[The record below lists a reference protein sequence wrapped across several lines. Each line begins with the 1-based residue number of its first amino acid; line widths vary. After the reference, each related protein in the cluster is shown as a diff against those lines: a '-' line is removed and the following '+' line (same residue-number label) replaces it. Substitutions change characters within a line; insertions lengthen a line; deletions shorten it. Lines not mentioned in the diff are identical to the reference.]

1 MQIINPTTFY
11 DKLITTGNQALY
23 SYNNTLDDNGELY
36 NILNLKIFNKT
47 GEWLEN
53 QMRVLEEEGDDEY
66 VTYGNL
72 SYLSTVLD
80 DTSYI
85 VPQYTELFKLEVLG
99 FEKDRETII
108 SLFDE
113 YAAGLNNFTYTD
125 DDDNEIFITLGEHAT
140 PTYGEKQDIGGA
152 ERFII
157 SLSILV
163 RVTSG
168 VITSKKIEISILNT
182 DVPLEN
188 PYEPV
193 KYVTFN
199 MRRESDVVVD
209 NAAGYEKEY
218 DVQKTDFTLI
228 IGALY
233 LNDYLSK
240 KAMEYLLSPESMD
253 NKITIKYKD
262 TVINKEVIFKLYITG
277 VNPNIQF
284 GIPIS
289 YTVSF
294 KKICE

>member
-11 DKLITTGNQALY
+11 NKLITTGDHSLY
-23 SYNNTLDDNGELY
+23 SYNKALDDNGELY
-36 NILNLKIFNKT
+36 DILNLKIFNKT

-125 DDDNEIFITLGEHAT
+125 DDDNEILITLGEHAT

-168 VITSKKIEISILNT
+168 VITSKKIEISVMN
-182 DVPLEN
+182 DGGV
-188 PYEPV
+188 YEPL

-199 MRRESDVVVD
+199 MKRESDVILD
-209 NAAGYEKEY
+209 NKAGYEKTY

-228 IGALY
+228 IGSLY
-233 LNDYLSK
+233 INDYFSK
-240 KAMEYLLSPESMD
+240 KCMDYLIDPINME
-253 NKITIKYKD
+253 NVIKIRYKD
-262 TVINKEVIFKLYITG
+262 TVLNKEKEFSLYITS

-284 GIPIS
+284 GVPIS
-289 YTVSF
+289 YAASL
-294 KKICE
+294 KIMNT

>member
-23 SYNNTLDDNGELY
+23 SYNNALDDNGELY
-36 NILNLKIFNKT
+36 DILNLKIFNKT

-108 SLFDE
+108 ALFDE

-168 VITSKKIEISILNT
+168 VITSKKIEISVMN
-182 DVPLEN
+182 DSGV
-188 PYEPV
+188 YEPL

-199 MRRESDVVVD
+199 MKRESDVILD
-209 NAAGYEKEY
+209 NKAGYEKTY

-228 IGALY
+228 IGSLY
-233 LNDYLSK
+233 INDYFSK
-240 KAMEYLLSPESMD
+240 KCMDYLIDPINME
-253 NKITIKYKD
+253 NVIKIKYKD
-262 TVINKEVIFKLYITG
+262 TVLNKEKEFSLYITS

-284 GIPIS
+284 GVPIS
-289 YTVSF
+289 YAASL
-294 KKICE
+294 KIMNT

>member
-11 DKLITTGNQALY
+11 DKLITTGDQALY
-23 SYNNTLDDNGELY
+23 SYNKALDDNGELY
-36 NILNLKIFNKT
+36 DILNLKIFNKT

-108 SLFDE
+108 ALFDE

-168 VITSKKIEISILNT
+168 VITSKKLEISVMN
-182 DVPLEN
+182 DGGV
-188 PYEPV
+188 YEPL

-199 MRRESDVVVD
+199 MKRETDLNLD
-209 NAAGYEKEY
+209 NKAGYEKTY

-228 IGALY
+228 FGSLY
-233 LNDYLSK
+233 LNDYMSK
-240 KAMEYLLSPESMD
+240 KCMEYVLDPVNMV
-253 NKITIKYKD
+253 NVIKIKYKD
-262 TVINKEVIFKLYITG
+262 TVINMEKEFSLYITS

-289 YTVSF
+289 YTASF
-294 KKICE
+294 KIVN

>member
-11 DKLITTGNQALY
+11 DKLITTGDQSLY
-23 SYNNTLDDNGELY
+23 SYNNALDDNGELY
-36 NILNLKIFNKT
+36 DILNLKIFNKT

-108 SLFDE
+108 ALFDE

-168 VITSKKIEISILNT
+168 VITSKKIEISVMN
-182 DVPLEN
+182 DSGV
-188 PYEPV
+188 YEPL
-193 KYVTFN
+193 KYVSFN
-199 MRRESDVVVD
+199 MKRETDLNLD
-209 NAAGYEKEY
+209 NKAGYEKTY
-218 DVQKTDFTLI
+218 DVSKTDFTLI
-228 IGALY
+228 LGSLY
-233 LNDYLSK
+233 LNDYMSK
-240 KAMEYLLSPESMD
+240 KCMEYVLDPMNME
-253 NKITIKYKD
+253 NVIKIKYKD
-262 TVINKEVIFKLYITG
+262 TVIDMEKEFEFNLYITS

-289 YTVSF
+289 YTASF
-294 KKICE
+294 KIVN